1 MPSPL
6 RVRYAKIRELR
17 DRLLEKYGVT
27 RPATPMVKI
36 AEGEGLRIERREF
49 EDDWSGF
56 LLRGSDKAI
65 IGVNAKHGV
74 NRQRFTIAHE
84 LGHFLLHDGETLH
97 VDKSFKINFR
107 DVNSSL
113 GTGIEEIES
122 NTFAAYLLMPE
133 SFLMPDVREEH
144 LDINDESA
152 IAELAKRY
160 QVSAQAMTFRLM
172 NLVNEAT

>member
-1 MPSPL
+1 MPPPL
-6 RVRYAKIRELR
+6 RVRYSKIRELR
-17 DRLLEKYGVT
+17 DHLLLKYGVT

-36 AEGEGLRIERREF
+36 AEGEGLRIQREEF

-56 LLRGSDKAI
+56 LLRGTDKAI
-65 IGVNAKHGV
+65 IGVNAKHSP

-84 LGHFLLHDGETLH
+84 LAHFLLHEGERLH

-113 GTGIEEIES
+113 GTGVEEIES
-122 NTFAAYLLMPE
+122 NTFAAWLLMPE
-133 SFLMPDVREEH
+133 HFLLTDVREEH
-144 LDINDESA
+144 LDINDQSA
-152 IAELAKRY
+152 VGELAKRY